1 MSNID
6 ACNNKPTL
14 KDILKAIKKLT
25 SEERRIIEKELVL
38 MRLSNEF
45 IYISDKLEKRRKD
58 RKKGETENV

>member
-6 ACNNKPTL
+6 ACNNKQAI
-14 KDILKAIKKLT
+14 KDILKAIKNFT
-25 SEERRIIEKELVL
+25 PEERRIIEKELVL